1 MWRAELPLMDLP
13 YAMFGEN
20 FTTTGLNESTVN
32 IGDEFR
38 VGAARVIVVQPRMP
52 CYKLGL
58 RFGRA
63 DIIKRFH
70 QSRRTGFYLRVLE
83 EGLVGAGDELEL
95 IKRGAGEVTIADI
108 NRLFFWDKD
117 DAATLRRAVQ
127 LEALPDFL
135 KSRFREQLAELA

>member
-70 QSRRTGFYLRVLE
+70 REPSDGFLSARAGRRLGR
-83 EGLVGAGDELEL
+83 
-95 IKRGAGEVTIADI
+95 RG
-108 NRLFFWDKD
+108 R
-117 DAATLRRAVQ
+117 
-127 LEALPDFL
+127 
-135 KSRFREQLAELA
+135 